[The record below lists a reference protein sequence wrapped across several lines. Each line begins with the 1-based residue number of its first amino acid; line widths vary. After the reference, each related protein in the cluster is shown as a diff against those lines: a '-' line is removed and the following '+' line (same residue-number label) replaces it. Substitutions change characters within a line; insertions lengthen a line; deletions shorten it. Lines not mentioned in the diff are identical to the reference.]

1 MTLSVTTYFES
12 DHTAAEKKGFASGQ
26 AVVFSRR
33 APDKEG
39 PNEDAVALIPYDMDS
54 GVLVVADG
62 LGGERAGNEASRLAV
77 EKISNAVQMAARE
90 ETILREA
97 ILDGIEQANQ
107 AVMDL
112 GLGAAT
118 TIALVEI
125 SEGFVRPYHVGDS
138 MIMISGQRGKEKF
151 LSISHSP
158 VGYAVESG
166 MLDASEAVLHEERH
180 VVSNV
185 VGEADMRIDIGPT
198 IKMAKRDTLVL
209 ASDGLSD
216 NLYNEEIIG
225 IVRKGDLLQAAEELI
240 RKSTARMHKQEPD
253 KPGKADDLSFILFR
267 QGG

>member
-1 MTLSVTTYFES
+1 MTLSAALYFES
-12 DHTAAEKKGFASGQ
+12 DHAVAEKKVFASGQ
-26 AVVFSRR
+26 AVIFSRR

-39 PNEDAVALIPYDMDS
+39 PNEDAIALIPYDRDS

-62 LGGERAGNEASRLAV
+62 LGGERAGNEASRLAI
-77 EKISNAVQMAARE
+77 EKISITVQMAARE

-125 SEGFVRPYHVGDS
+125 SEGFIRPYHVGDS
-138 MIMISGQRGKEKF
+138 MIMVTGQRGKEKF
-151 LSISHSP
+151 LSIPHSP

-166 MLDASEAVLHEERH
+166 ILDASEAVLHEERH

-216 NLYNEEIIG
+216 NLYNEEIVST
-225 IVRKGDLLQAAEELI
+225 VRKGDLLQAAGELI
-240 RKSTARMHKQEPD
+240 RRTTARMHQQEPD

-267 QGG
+267 QG

>member
-1 MTLSVTTYFES
+1 MTLSAILYFES
-12 DHTAAEKKGFASGQ
+12 DHVVAEKNAFASGQ
-26 AVVFSRR
+26 AVIFSRR

-39 PNEDAVALIPYDMDS
+39 PNEDAIALIPYDKDS

-107 AVMDL
+107 AVMGL

-125 SEGFVRPYHVGDS
+125 NEGFIRPYHVGDS
-138 MIMISGQRGKEKF
+138 MIMVTGQRGKEKF
-151 LSISHSP
+151 LSIPHSP

-185 VGEADMRIDIGPT
+185 VGEAEMRIDIGPT

-216 NLYNEEIIG
+216 NLYNEETVG
-225 IVRKGDLLQAAEELI
+225 IVRKGDLLQAAGELI
-240 RKSTARMHKQEPD
+240 RKTTARMHKQEPD

-267 QGG
+267 QN